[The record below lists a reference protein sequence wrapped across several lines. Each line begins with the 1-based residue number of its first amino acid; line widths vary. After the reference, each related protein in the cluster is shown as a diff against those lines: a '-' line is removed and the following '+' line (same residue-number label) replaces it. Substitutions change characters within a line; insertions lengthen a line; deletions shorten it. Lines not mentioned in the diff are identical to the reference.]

1 MAQAGSAR
9 ERSWITEADRRELDD
24 EVMTSLIVVDSRE
37 AVLRESGDVI
47 LSKAKIY
54 AEVGR
59 PSRGEA
65 QPGVTDDGV
74 QVRRYC
80 HREYRCC
87 EASFRAGR

>member
-59 PSRGEA
+59 PSRGRSPA
-65 QPGVTDDGV
+65 
-74 QVRRYC
+74 RR
-80 HREYRCC
+80 HGRRC
-87 EASFRAGR
+87 SSPSVLPSRISLLRS

>member
-24 EVMTSLIVVDSRE
+24 EVTSLIVVDSRE

-54 AEVGR
+54 AEVG
-59 PSRGEA
+59 E
-65 QPGVTDDGV
+65 T
-74 QVRRYC
+74 
-80 HREYRCC
+80 
-87 EASFRAGR
+87 FAGRSPARCQARRCSSPSVLRSRISLLRS